1 MNPST
6 VDKELKVPSLV
17 HRETRTRKRYVHMM
31 DDAVIFY
38 YFAYGIQSI
47 KELYNTENKKKE
59 KMSLASKR

>member
-6 VDKELKVPSLV
+6 VDKELKVSSLV
-17 HRETRTRKRYVHMM
+17 HREAHTKKQYVHMM

-47 KELYNTENKKKE
+47 KEFYNTENKKNNK
-59 KMSLASKR
+59 KLDK